1 MSTQRPCVIYF
12 ACEFD
17 KDMQTE
23 LCDKAQ
29 IFSALLTIQPA
40 FVLWFW
46 QIPHSGKSITFTPIW
61 IRDHWLSAFSF
72 WKRWLLLCK
81 SLLGA
86 LAQSETLHTTGDVL
100 QGRKSGDTDGICMV
114 KGVVI
119 RKVGHSIT
127 GPFWHHHFHLSYL
140 QNKHLLWVIAQHKI
154 NTLLKSLE
162 RLTSI
167 IFNSLS
173 LPQTSCPNRGVCT
186 KKSHALLQV
195 WGATKLK
202 RMCQIFWKPVCLFQ
216 EMLRHSS
223 QSSGLLL
230 FSHVCTKHRWRSVC
244 SLWIT
249 KGQTLK

>member
-1 MSTQRPCVIYF
+1 MDQRPLVI
-12 ACEFD
+12 C
-17 KDMQTE
+17 
-23 LCDKAQ
+23 
-29 IFSALLTIQPA
+29 IFFL
-40 FVLWFW
+40 
-46 QIPHSGKSITFTPIW
+46 
-61 IRDHWLSAFSF
+61 
-72 WKRWLLLCK
+72 KRWLLLCK

-100 QGRKSGDTDGICMV
+100 QGRKSGDTDGICTV

-173 LPQTSCPNRGVCT
+173 LPQTSYPNRGVCT